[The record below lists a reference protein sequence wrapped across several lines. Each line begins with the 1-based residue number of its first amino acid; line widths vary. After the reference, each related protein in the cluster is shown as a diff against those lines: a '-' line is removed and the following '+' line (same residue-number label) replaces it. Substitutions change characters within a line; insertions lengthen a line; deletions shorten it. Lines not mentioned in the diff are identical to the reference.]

1 MGRRRYKAGFVSA
14 SRRQKRG
21 DDTFGSL
28 SLPLGGVDDF
38 DDNVA
43 SRAVGTQRCQ
53 EEEVGQAS

>member
-28 SLPLGGVDDF
+28 ALPLGGVDDF

-43 SRAVGTQRCQ
+43 SRVIDTQRCQ
-53 EEEVGQAS
+53 AEAVDQDS